1 MKEEEELGLRRV
13 TGWSAYV
20 VPTIALCWSLFQL
33 SLSSWLL
40 LVPTIIRAIH
50 LAFALAIVFLSYP
63 TVRRDVKIPGLTWLG
78 EKHKIPLADY
88 LVAALAVLAAL
99 YIFLDYE
106 GIANRVGRPNLRDLV
121 IGVFLVA

>member
-40 LVPTIIRAIH
+40 LDSTIIRAIH
-50 LAFALAIVFLSYP
+50 LAFRITSYNVCYTKLLRAVFENVDELRKLHPALEVLTRENMLQGLSAP
-63 TVRRDVKIPGLTWLG
+63 LHPGA
-78 EKHKIPLADY
+78 EKY
-88 LVAALAVLAAL
+88 LKEAGL
-99 YIFLDYE
+99 IK
-106 GIANRVGRPNLRDLV
+106 
-121 IGVFLVA
+121 